1 MTENS
6 NNNNNQTMVTPKGTA
21 MWAHLDKPEEFNG
34 SIVGY
39 TITFV
44 PSKEDADKLISQLE
58 EVLEDAKQ
66 NDERFKGRKWAAEP
80 LMGYKEDADGNIVFK
95 FKQKVSYVDKQGQ
108 THKLGVRIFDS
119 IGNPIDPKK
128 TIIGNGSIVRVAFV
142 PVPFNVNK
150 NINGLSMKLRA
161 VQVLKLEEYKKKD
174 YTHMDSFGFSK
185 VAGGFHTEQV
195 FKSDGDADDAYEDYL
210 TDHNAYDPDESM
222 DGDF

>member
-1 MTENS
+1 ME
-6 NNNNNQTMVTPKGTA
+6 NNNNNNNDNKVMVTPKGTA

-58 EVLEDAKQ
+58 EVLEEAKQ

-95 FKQKVSYVDKQGQ
+95 FKQKVSYVDKMGQ

-119 IGNPIDPKK
+119 IGNPIDPRK

-195 FKSDGDADDAYEDYL
+195 FTNDVVMNDDEIDAD
-210 TDHNAYDPDESM
+210 M

>member
-1 MTENS
+1 ME
-6 NNNNNQTMVTPKGTA
+6 NNNNNDNKVMVTPKGTA

-44 PSKEDADKLISQLE
+44 PSKEDADKLINQLE
-58 EVLEDAKQ
+58 EVLEEAKQ
-66 NDERFKGRKWAAEP
+66 DERFKGRKWAAEP

-95 FKQKVSYVDKQGQ
+95 FKQKVSYVDKMGQ

-119 IGNPIDPKK
+119 IGNPIDPRK

-195 FKSDGDADDAYEDYL
+195 FTNDVVMNDDEIDAD
-210 TDHNAYDPDESM
+210 M

>member
-1 MTENS
+1 MK
-6 NNNNNQTMVTPKGTA
+6 NNNNNDNKVMVTPKGTA

-44 PSKEDADKLISQLE
+44 PSKEDADKLINQLE
-58 EVLEDAKQ
+58 EVLEEAKQ
-66 NDERFKGRKWAAEP
+66 DERFKGRKWAAES

-95 FKQKVSYVDKQGQ
+95 FKQKVSYVDKMGQ

-119 IGNPIDPKK
+119 IGNPIDPRK

-195 FKSDGDADDAYEDYL
+195 FTNDVVMNDDEIDAD
-210 TDHNAYDPDESM
+210 M

>member
-1 MTENS
+1 MVMK
-6 NNNNNQTMVTPKGTA
+6 NNNNTDNKVMVTPKGTA

-58 EVLEDAKQ
+58 EVLEEAKQ
-66 NDERFKGRKWAAEP
+66 DERFKGKKWAAEP

-95 FKQKVSYVDKQGQ
+95 FKQKVSYVDKMGQ
-108 THKLGVRIFDS
+108 THKLVVRIFDS
-119 IGNPIDPKK
+119 IGNPIDPRK

-174 YTHMDSFGFSK
+174 YTHMDSFGFSE

-195 FKSDGDADDAYEDYL
+195 FTTNDDNDEFPVEDM
-210 TDHNAYDPDESM
+210 NM

>member
-1 MTENS
+1 MGME
-6 NNNNNQTMVTPKGTA
+6 NNNNNDNKVMVTPKGTA
-21 MWAHLDKPEEFNG
+21 MWAYLDKPEEFNG
-34 SIVGY
+34 NIVGY

-66 NDERFKGRKWAAEP
+66 DERFKGKKWATEP

-95 FKQKVSYVDKQGQ
+95 FKQKVSYVDKMGQ

-119 IGNPIDPKK
+119 IGNPIDPRK
-128 TIIGNGSIVRVAFV
+128 TIIGNGSIIRVAFV

-150 NINGLSMKLRA
+150 NINGLSLKLRA

-174 YTHMDSFGFSK
+174 YTHMDSFGFTK

-195 FKSDGDADDAYEDYL
+195 FTNDVVMNDDDIIDAD
-210 TDHNAYDPDESM
+210 M

>member
-1 MTENS
+1 MVME
-6 NNNNNQTMVTPKGTA
+6 NNNNNNTDNKVMVTPKGTA

-44 PSKEDADKLISQLE
+44 PSKEDADKLINQLE
-58 EVLEDAKQ
+58 EVLEEAKQ
-66 NDERFKGRKWAAEP
+66 DERFKGRKWAAEP

-95 FKQKVSYVDKQGQ
+95 FKQKVSYVDKMGQ

-128 TIIGNGSIVRVAFV
+128 TIIGNGSIVRVAFA

-150 NINGLSMKLRA
+150 NLNGLSMKLRA

-195 FKSDGDADDAYEDYL
+195 FTNDNSDEFPED
-210 TDHNAYDPDESM
+210 TDVEM